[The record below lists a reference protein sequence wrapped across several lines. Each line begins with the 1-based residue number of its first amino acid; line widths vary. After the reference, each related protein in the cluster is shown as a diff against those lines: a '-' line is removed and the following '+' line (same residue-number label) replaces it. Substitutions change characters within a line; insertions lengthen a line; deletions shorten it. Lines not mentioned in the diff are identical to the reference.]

1 MLERVFHVA
10 GNETPWSRLSD
21 ALGAQMGLHY
31 PRERWG
37 DLERGIRAAVPA
49 FGMASIDACVDWLL
63 SAPLSRHQIEVL
75 ASCLTVG
82 ETYFFREKRSFDVL
96 REHILPDLL
105 RQRQSS
111 ERRLRIW
118 SAGCCTGEEPY
129 SIAILLAGMIPDL
142 RSWNIS
148 ILATDIDPNF
158 LRKASSGVY
167 SEWSFRDSLPGIKS
181 SYFRKTQEGR
191 YEIAPRIK
199 DLVTFSYLNLAE
211 DTYPSVANGT
221 NAMDIV
227 FCRNVLMYF
236 EPAHANRVLQRLGW
250 SLVEDG
256 WLFLNPVEIPH
267 AALPQLAPVH
277 FGDVIVHRKTS
288 APFVV
293 ERSVA
298 EYVSLESMRVPTTP
312 EWLRGTPETPLQD
325 KTPFTRRA
333 RDQPAATVTTQRRP
347 ATREQNAEPA
357 TPSATPH
364 QEAATAYKEGRYAEA
379 VQGILGI
386 LANAPDDPAATA
398 LLART
403 YANQGRLAE
412 ALQCCERAIAGDKL
426 NAGWRHLMATIL
438 QELGRPEE
446 ATEAFRRALYLDQ
459 NNALVH
465 FALGNLLRRQGHTE
479 DGRRHLRN
487 ALALLNACQPDQI
500 VPESEGIS
508 AGRLAEIIRL
518 TALAGD
524 EP

>member
-1 MLERVFHVA
+1 MLEPVLHAA

-31 PRERWG
+31 PKERWG
-37 DLERGIRAAVPA
+37 DLERGIRAAVPV
-49 FGMASIDACVDWLL
+49 FGMASIDTCVDWLL

-105 RQRQSS
+105 RQRQNT

-129 SIAILLAGMIPDL
+129 SIAILLASMIPDI
-142 RSWNIS
+142 RGWNIS

-167 SEWSFRDSLPGIKS
+167 SEWSFRDTPPGIKS
-181 SYFRKTQEGR
+181 GYFRKTQEGR

-199 DLVTFSYLNLAE
+199 DLVTFAYLNLAE

-236 EPAHANRVLQRLGW
+236 EPAHASRVLQRLGW
-250 SLVEDG
+250 SLVENG

-267 AALPQLAPVH
+267 AALPQLVPVH
-277 FGDVIVHRKTS
+277 FRDVIVHRKS
-288 APFVV
+288 NAPFVV
-293 ERSVA
+293 ERPA
-298 EYVSLESMRVPTTP
+298 EYVPQEPMRIPATP
-312 EWLRGTPETPLQD
+312 EWSLDATWTPPRKQ
-325 KTPFTRRA
+325 PFVRHA
-333 RDQPAATVTTQRRP
+333 SEQPAATVPTQRRP
-347 ATREQNAEPA
+347 ATSKQGDEAAPL
-357 TPSATPH
+357 PATPH
-364 QEAATAYKEGRYAEA
+364 QEAVTAYKEGRYAEA
-379 VQGILGI
+379 VQGLLDILEK
-386 LANAPDDPAATA
+386 APDDPAAVA

-412 ALQCCERAIAGDKL
+412 ALQCCERAVAADKL
-426 NAGWRHLMATIL
+426 NAGWRHLMATVL

-446 ATEAFRRALYLDQ
+446 AADAFRRALYLDQ

-465 FALGNLLRRQGHTE
+465 FALGNLLRRQGHPE